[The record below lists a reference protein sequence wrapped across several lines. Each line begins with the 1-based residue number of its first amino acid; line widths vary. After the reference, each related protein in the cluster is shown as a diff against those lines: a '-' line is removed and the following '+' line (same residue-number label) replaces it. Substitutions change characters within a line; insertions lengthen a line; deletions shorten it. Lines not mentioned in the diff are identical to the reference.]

1 MGEYNIFGRTAL
13 GGNIFWSA
21 TLSVVPAHGTKVV
34 IVKPPEGL
42 PTLVSQPIIRPSDTK
57 QDDVSVAEVHFCQK
71 HSLYIAANTFRGV
84 RSIDHIFPLRFRWG
98 FRLPSQQC
106 DALFQRV
113 NVLFFCDSRESPAD
127 ILSFC
132 SPTPPSSIDRNLST
146 TFRLG
151 RCTRRYPDYR
161 TRVRFFAPCRFL
173 YVSL

>member
-1 MGEYNIFGRTAL
+1 MGRTAL
-13 GGNIFWSA
+13 GGNILGSA
-21 TLSVVPAHGTKVV
+21 TLSVVPAHNTKVV
-34 IVKPPEGL
+34 TAKLPEGL
-42 PTLVSQPIIRPSDTK
+42 PTLVSGPIIKPFDTK
-57 QDDVSVAEVHFCQK
+57 REPLFLSRESAIRQK
-71 HSLYIAANTFRGV
+71 HSLYIAANSFRGV
-84 RSIDHIFPLRFRWG
+84 RSTDRTFLLLFRWS
-98 FRLPSQQC
+98 FRLTSQRC
-106 DALFQRV
+106 GTLFQRV
-113 NVLFFCDSRESPAD
+113 NVLFFCDSQESPAD

>member
-1 MGEYNIFGRTAL
+1 MGAPLWVATFLGVQHFPSFQLTAPR
-13 GGNIFWSA
+13 S
-21 TLSVVPAHGTKVV
+21 LSSSRSRAYPHSFHSRLS
-34 IVKPPEGL
+34 GL
-42 PTLVSQPIIRPSDTK
+42 LIQSKTMFPSRK
-57 QDDVSVAEVHFCQK
+57 SVFRQK
-71 HSLYIAANTFRGV
+71 HSLYIAANSFRGV

-106 DALFQRV
+106 GTLFQRV

-132 SPTPPSSIDRNLST
+132 SPVPPSSIDRNLST
-146 TFRLG
+146 TFRLD
-151 RCTRRYPDYR
+151 RYTRRYPDYR